1 MEKNMRPFWEKSLTA
16 RIVAIL
22 CCAMVLFWML
32 SEAISFYYR
41 YKGTQSELRDVLS
54 WELKEVVGRE
64 NRRFDDAQHHTRALL
79 WVWKT
84 LNQRLTT
91 LDPAAEPS
99 PHTMFVSFPDARG
112 DAALVRRA
120 REILGI
126 FGDADPESRRDA
138 FLLLPTEGIVLYRA
152 AEASAADMQRKLT
165 MLMSLRGAA
174 QAGGDMR
181 WSDAHRDSHGFV
193 QVAATAIDR
202 ESGVMAGQNVR
213 IGDLSQ
219 FSKEL
224 HLDREPRFVLRSA
237 QGELLWSD
245 GEVPTDLNRAL
256 DQLPMCAQ
264 SYSRRVNNQYVVC
277 MPLDGPHW
285 QLAVIFPAAAVTDKV
300 MILLRQTVPWTLVMQ
315 LWLIVVVFQ
324 ILQWQLGRP
333 LRLIVETIDAQRD
346 GDWGRRLPARH
357 DDELGR
363 IARAYNTLL
372 STLNAYHKTLEN
384 KVDER
389 TRELNEAKRMAE
401 SANHSK
407 SEHIASISHEIR
419 TPLNG
424 IMGALA
430 LLARSQLQPRQQE
443 LVGVAQ
449 QSSGYLLGIVN
460 NVLDYSRIEAGHL
473 ELAYEQTQLLPL
485 LDQAMLTIHLRANEK
500 HLTLSTFV
508 APDVPQQIW
517 LDALRVRQILINLLG
532 NAVKFTDFGSI
543 RLVVERR
550 GNRLAMIVEDTGK
563 GIPPSYQ
570 LDIFKPFVQVRAHD
584 SGNGLGLP
592 IASRLA
598 NLMNGEI
605 LMSSQLGRGTQFTVL
620 LPLQRGEVAPTPL
633 AGSVTAPATL
643 HAQLRSW
650 GLEPVDGDNPLL
662 AMPELCYLPGKL
674 YRSIAQVLRGEAVQD
689 DARPTA
695 MCPWT
700 LKVLVVDDVAVN
712 RDIVGKMLRE
722 LGHQCQAAASGE
734 RALALGRTQVF
745 DLVLMDVRMP
755 DLDGM
760 ATTRRWRHADERV
773 LDPDTPIVAL
783 TANAMPTEHERARQ
797 AGMNAYLTKPVSL
810 EQMAAT
816 LNQVAATQLARGM
829 ELAPNAIAN
838 MPLLDWNDQMM
849 RDQLHKTLKELHQ
862 QAEVAWHAK
871 DTEGILNILHS
882 LKGCAG
888 QGGLDLVREGIE
900 QQERQIRS
908 GRWVSRRDL
917 SDLAELIALQFT

>member
-1 MEKNMRPFWEKSLTA
+1 MRPFWEKSLTA

-22 CCAMVLFWML
+22 CCAMVSFWML
-32 SEAISFYYR
+32 SETISFYYR
-41 YKGTQSELRDVLS
+41 YTGTQKELRDVLS
-54 WELKEVVGRE
+54 WELKTIVAGE
-64 NRRFDDAQHHTRALL
+64 NRRFDDAQRHSRALM

-84 LNQRLTT
+84 LSQRLSK
-91 LDPAAEPS
+91 LDPEPEPS
-99 PHTMFVSFPDARG
+99 PRTTFFPFPDGRG
-112 DAALVRRA
+112 DFALIRRA

-126 FGDADPESRRDA
+126 FGDADPESRHDT
-138 FLLLPTEGIVLYRA
+138 FLLLPTEGVVLYRA
-152 AEASAADMQRKLT
+152 TEAFAADMQHKLT
-165 MLMSLRGAA
+165 MLMSLREA
-174 QAGGDMR
+174 QQMDGETH
-181 WSDAHRDSHGFV
+181 WSGAHRDAHGFV
-193 QVAATAIDR
+193 RVAATAIDR
-202 ESGVMAGQNVR
+202 ESGVMAGQSLRV
-213 IGDLSQ
+213 GDLSGG
-219 FSKEL
+219 SKDL
-224 HLDREPRFVLRSA
+224 RLSREPRFVLRSA
-237 QGELLWSD
+237 EGELLWANR
-245 GEVPTDLNRAL
+245 EVSVELNQAL
-256 DQLPMCAQ
+256 EQLPMCAQ
-264 SYSRRVNNQYVVC
+264 SYSTRLKSQYAVC
-277 MPLDGPHW
+277 MPFDGPRW
-285 QLAVIFPAAAVTDKV
+285 QLAVILPTVAVTDKV
-300 MILLRQTVPWTLVMQ
+300 MILLRQTVPWTLSMQ
-315 LWLIVVVFQ
+315 LWLIFVVFQ

-346 GDWGRRLPARH
+346 GDSGRRLHASR

-363 IARAYNTLL
+363 IARAYNMLL
-372 STLNAYHKTLEN
+372 GALNAYHKTLEN
-384 KVDER
+384 KVYER

-401 SANHSK
+401 SANHRK

-430 LLARSQLQPRQQE
+430 LLARSQLRPRQQE

-449 QSSGYLLGIVN
+449 QSASYLLGIVN

-500 HLTLSTFV
+500 YLVLSTFV

-532 NAVKFTDFGSI
+532 NAVKFTDFGGI

-550 GNRLAMIVEDTGK
+550 GDLLAMIVEDTGK
-563 GIPPSYQ
+563 GIPASYQ
-570 LDIFKPFVQVRAHD
+570 LEIFNPFVQVRAHD

-605 LMSSQLGRGTQFTVL
+605 RMSSRLGSGSRFTVL
-620 LPLQRGEVAPTPL
+620 LPLQCGEVAPKLLT
-633 AGSVTAPATL
+633 GRVTAPAAL

-650 GLEPVDGDNPLL
+650 GMEPVDGDNPLL

-674 YRSIAQVLRGEAVQD
+674 YRSITQVLRGETVED
-689 DARPTA
+689 DARSTVI
-695 MCPWT
+695 CPWA
-700 LKVLVVDDVAVN
+700 LKVLVVDDVEVN

-722 LGHQCQAAASGE
+722 LGHECQSAASGD
-734 RALALGRTQVF
+734 RALSLGRNHVF

-760 ATTRRWRHADERV
+760 ATTRRWRSADERI
-773 LDPDTPIVAL
+773 LDAETPIVAL
-783 TANAMPTEHERARQ
+783 TANAMPAEHERARR
-797 AGMNAYLTKPVSL
+797 AGMNYYLTKPVSL
-810 EQMAAT
+810 EQMADT
-816 LNQVAATQLARGM
+816 LNWVAAIQLARGM
-829 ELAPNAIAN
+829 DLAPNAMAH
-838 MPLLDWNDQMM
+838 MPLLDQSDHVL
-849 RDQLHKTLKELHQ
+849 RDRLHKALMDLHQ

-871 DTEGILNILHS
+871 DTDGILSILHS

-888 QGGLDLVREGIE
+888 QSGLDMLRERVE

-917 SDLAELIALQFT
+917 SDLADLIAIQFT

>member
-1 MEKNMRPFWEKSLTA
+1 MRPFWEKSLTG

-22 CCAMVLFWML
+22 CCAMVSFWLL

-41 YKGTQSELRDVLS
+41 YTGTQSELRDELK
-54 WELKEVVGRE
+54 WELKAIVDRE
-64 NRRFDDAQHHTRALL
+64 NRRFDDAQRHARALL
-79 WVWKT
+79 WFWMT
-84 LNQRLTT
+84 LNQRLNA
-91 LDPAAEPS
+91 LEPS
-99 PHTMFVSFPDARG
+99 RTLSARTTFVPFPDAHG
-112 DAALVRRA
+112 DAVLVHRA
-120 REILGI
+120 REIIEL
-126 FGDADPESRRDA
+126 FGDADPEGRRDA
-138 FLLLPTEGIVLYRA
+138 FLLLPTEGIVLYRP
-152 AEASAADMQRKLT
+152 AEVSEADMQRKLA
-165 MLMSLRGAA
+165 MLISLRDLRHSDSGTHWTAA
-174 QAGGDMR
+174 SHDT
-181 WSDAHRDSHGFV
+181 HGFV
-193 QVAATAIDR
+193 RVAATATDGA
-202 ESGVMAGQNVR
+202 SGVMAGQNLR
-213 IGDLSQ
+213 IGDLSE
-219 FSKEL
+219 FSKDL
-224 HLDREPRFVLRSA
+224 HLDHEPRFVLRSA

-245 GEVPTDLNRAL
+245 GEVADGLNQVL
-256 DQLPMCAQ
+256 EQLPMCART
-264 SYSRRVNNQYVVC
+264 YSRRVKGQYVVC
-277 MPLDGPHW
+277 MPLGGPGW
-285 QLAVIFPAAAVTDKV
+285 QLAVIFPTAAVTCKV
-300 MILLRQTVPWTLVMQ
+300 LTLLRQTVPWTLGMQ

-333 LRLIVETIDAQRD
+333 LRLIVETIDARRD
-346 GDWGRRLPARH
+346 GDWGSRMPASR

-363 IARAYNTLL
+363 IAHAYNTLL
-372 STLNAYHKTLEN
+372 STLNAYYKTLEN
-384 KVDER
+384 KVEER
-389 TRELNEAKRMAE
+389 TRELNEAKRIAE

-449 QSSGYLLGIVN
+449 QSSAYLLGIVN

-473 ELAYEQTQLLPL
+473 ELAYEQTALLPL

-500 HLTLSTFV
+500 HLVLSTFV

-517 LDALRVRQILINLLG
+517 MDALRVRQILINLLG
-532 NAVKFTDFGSI
+532 NAVKFTEVGSI

-550 GNRLAMIVEDTGK
+550 GDMLAMIVEDTGK
-563 GIPPSYQ
+563 GIPASYQ

-605 LMSSQLGRGTQFTVL
+605 LMSSMLGRGTRFTVL
-620 LPLQRGEVAPTPL
+620 LPLQRGEVAPKPL
-633 AGSVTAPATL
+633 SGRVTAPATL
-643 HAQLRSW
+643 HAQLCSW
-650 GLEPVDGDNPLL
+650 GMEPVDGNNPLL

-674 YRSIAQVLRGEAVQD
+674 HRSIAQVLRGEAVQD
-689 DARPTA
+689 DTPPTA
-695 MCPWT
+695 MCPWA
-700 LKVLVVDDVAVN
+700 LKVLIVDDVAVN

-722 LGHQCQAAASGE
+722 LGHQCQSAASGE
-734 RALALGRTQVF
+734 RALALGRNQVF

-755 DLDGM
+755 DQDGM
-760 ATTRRWRHADERV
+760 ATTRCWRDADERI

-797 AGMNAYLTKPVSL
+797 AGMNGYLTKPVSL
-810 EQMAAT
+810 EQMADT
-816 LNQVAATQLARGM
+816 LNRVAAAQLARGM
-829 ELAPNAIAN
+829 ELAPNAMVN
-838 MPLLDWNDQMM
+838 MPMLDWSDRMM
-849 RDQLHKTLKELHQ
+849 RDQLHKALKDLHH
-862 QAEVAWHAK
+862 QAEGAWHAK
-871 DTEGILNILHS
+871 DTEGMLNILHA

-888 QGGLDLVREGIE
+888 QGGLDLVHERIE

-917 SDLAELIALQFT
+917 SDLAELIAIQFV